1 MVNRSNRR
9 YKLILTCYI
18 IYEIIHYI
26 CLRLIDSTDMS
37 TLMLLVQSKST
48 SLSQFDSMPISSSSG
63 LYLHPLIQNL
73 KKEFKIMK
81 KIQNFENFWK
91 MRIQT
96 FLNRVIFV
104 IGILSFVAGMVILL
118 YSVPKKYQLIP
129 VGVLLAAFS
138 VYACIYLVNDLI

>member
-1 MVNRSNRR
+1 
-9 YKLILTCYI
+9 
-18 IYEIIHYI
+18 
-26 CLRLIDSTDMS
+26 
-37 TLMLLVQSKST
+37 
-48 SLSQFDSMPISSSSG
+48 
-63 LYLHPLIQNL
+63 
-73 KKEFKIMK
+73 
-81 KIQNFENFWK
+81 

-138 VYACIYLVNDLI
+138 VYACIYLVNSQKFSNFNFWIIYLNLKLIQRDSKCERERRNESGTRVTSRNRQPSLPGYHQHPPNYQYHHNYVKGTDEKKTLKIRSRKIKKIWTSANA

>member
-1 MVNRSNRR
+1 
-9 YKLILTCYI
+9 
-18 IYEIIHYI
+18 
-26 CLRLIDSTDMS
+26 
-37 TLMLLVQSKST
+37 
-48 SLSQFDSMPISSSSG
+48 
-63 LYLHPLIQNL
+63 
-73 KKEFKIMK
+73 
-81 KIQNFENFWK
+81 

-138 VYACIYLVNDLI
+138 VYACIYLVNN

>member
-1 MVNRSNRR
+1 
-9 YKLILTCYI
+9 
-18 IYEIIHYI
+18 
-26 CLRLIDSTDMS
+26 
-37 TLMLLVQSKST
+37 
-48 SLSQFDSMPISSSSG
+48 
-63 LYLHPLIQNL
+63 
-73 KKEFKIMK
+73 
-81 KIQNFENFWK
+81 

-138 VYACIYLVNDLI
+138 VYACIYLVNNFKKRMLR

>member
-1 MVNRSNRR
+1 
-9 YKLILTCYI
+9 
-18 IYEIIHYI
+18 
-26 CLRLIDSTDMS
+26 
-37 TLMLLVQSKST
+37 
-48 SLSQFDSMPISSSSG
+48 
-63 LYLHPLIQNL
+63 
-73 KKEFKIMK
+73 
-81 KIQNFENFWK
+81 

-138 VYACIYLVNDLI
+138 VYACIYLVNDRKTSHCRLFWLFLADSKRF

>member
-1 MVNRSNRR
+1 
-9 YKLILTCYI
+9 
-18 IYEIIHYI
+18 
-26 CLRLIDSTDMS
+26 
-37 TLMLLVQSKST
+37 
-48 SLSQFDSMPISSSSG
+48 
-63 LYLHPLIQNL
+63 
-73 KKEFKIMK
+73 
-81 KIQNFENFWK
+81 

-138 VYACIYLVNDLI
+138 VYACIYLVNNLKKKNVEVIYLNF

>member
-1 MVNRSNRR
+1 
-9 YKLILTCYI
+9 
-18 IYEIIHYI
+18 
-26 CLRLIDSTDMS
+26 
-37 TLMLLVQSKST
+37 
-48 SLSQFDSMPISSSSG
+48 
-63 LYLHPLIQNL
+63 
-73 KKEFKIMK
+73 
-81 KIQNFENFWK
+81 

-138 VYACIYLVNDLI
+138 VYACIYLVNIINYKIQAQREMKHFKLIQRDSKCERERRNEVGTRGTSRNRQPSLPGYHQHPPNYQYHHNYVKGIDKNSFSGKTFKTLHRSD